1 HHRFEVG
8 HLIECGVLSNY
19 VKGRARTS
27 HFFRGMIAGA
37 LSKIEGG
44 EWDVE
49 EVECVNDGSDKCA
62 FEAKRRR

>member
-1 HHRFEVG
+1 CE
-8 HLIECGVLSNY
+8 VLSNY